1 MRLIRRFGQWR
12 KLRPLRA
19 ERRKLIRSLRRRRH
33 YWRAAESEASSEEIE
48 KFEEDMEALD
58 DIHKGFLLLDWLD
71 LRSRSADLG
80 LFVNW
85 GDDNKILH
93 GDDWR
98 DLMKKEMSDLKE
110 SIRDE
115 KNKRW
120 QYWELRLKVLT
131 AIGVALTGTI
141 GATIGL
147 IAMLRK

>member
-1 MRLIRRFGQWR
+1 
-12 KLRPLRA
+12 
-19 ERRKLIRSLRRRRH
+19 
-33 YWRAAESEASSEEIE
+33 
-48 KFEEDMEALD
+48 MEALD